1 VASSRS
7 KRRNSHSKRRN
18 SRRHRSSR
26 RSKRSLRSRYH
37 VRVSRQGRH
46 SRAALFAAQIASH
59 HSRVICVTTICDVNH
74 LPSNP
79 AAVVCG
85 GSDVDGCSCD
95 TGDHSSSG
103 NFAVEDVEAPS
114 ITKRRSYGS
123 YHPLS
128 LSPFIQA
135 GQQAAP
141 CAGHQGETSY
151 VSSCCLPPTQTAS
164 SRRHGVR
171 STRYRKPGLGFV
183 NSFGVTQ
190 GSLSAPWDSAC
201 AFSGKSAR
209 YF

>member
-1 VASSRS
+1 VQPQVSG
-7 KRRNSHSKRRN
+7 
-18 SRRHRSSR
+18 
-26 RSKRSLRSRYH
+26 
-37 VRVSRQGRH
+37 SRQGRH
-46 SRAALFAAQIASH
+46 SRRPFCCPIH
-59 HSRVICVTTICDVNH
+59 RHYSRVISVTTVCDVNH
-74 LPSNP
+74 LRSH
-79 AAVVCG
+79 ASAVACG
-85 GSDVDGCSCD
+85 DGDVDGSSCD

-103 NFAVEDVEAPS
+103 DFAVEDVDAPS

-171 STRYRKPGLGFV
+171 STRYRKPELGFV